1 MPHVLPLLL
10 PPLSLMMLGGSECC
24 DPLGEEGAGAWSGR
38 LALSRK
44 VGSGHRALWGDGG
57 APQGPQ
63 LLSGSHPG
71 LPENSRKSFSEKTK
85 PYTYYF
91 EDMFL
96 FKKKELEEKERE
108 KLINRSRK
116 VHEKTT
122 FSSRMKNRSHLGGI
136 HIPVESVSHDL
147 GLDSTVI
154 LSFVERSADAKKP
167 IQEFIR
173 DQRERFMLEYTLA
186 TKRKTIMKL
195 QRRMEMKEE
204 QLLNAEKRL
213 QEDAF
218 AFEEF
223 LRENDQKSVDALKI
237 AAQETIGKLQM
248 TSELKKANLEIQVV
262 KSEITKSE
270 FLLKEYLKYGCFLL
284 RLSPK
289 SWQIQQALKKAK
301 NKDVT
306 SVPSLPKLVSRTQL
320 PPKGPIS
327 RENIEM
333 TKRIVNIEDFGHVKN
348 FHQKSGGAASVSSED
363 SLDFGIDDIDCDLEP
378 ELYFKEPE
386 ELLQVFTELEEQ
398 NLTLV
403 QYSQDVDETLDDV
416 SKREKVIQDK
426 VNSNI
431 EALLTQKEMLK
442 NNCAREEEK
451 AAELELRS
459 RLFSFGEFNSEIQE
473 KLIESL
479 SKKVNQVYKVC
490 IGDVDIAN
498 LNPVQK
504 LVKVESRLVELSDLI
519 DSVPK
524 ENIEVIEKAKQRER
538 RQKLREEKLKEKQRS
553 QEEKIRI
560 ALERAVSQPKK
571 KMGRRLVFRSQPLSD
586 IKQEIL
592 FVDDTKSKLLE
603 EQFFFT

>member
-1 MPHVLPLLL
+1 MSMHALPVR
-10 PPLSLMMLGGSECC
+10 STTSTR
-24 DPLGEEGAGAWSGR
+24 DREEKPR
-38 LALSRK
+38 
-44 VGSGHRALWGDGG
+44 
-57 APQGPQ
+57 
-63 LLSGSHPG
+63 
-71 LPENSRKSFSEKTK
+71 ENSRKSVSEKTK

-136 HIPVESVSHDL
+136 HMPVDSVSHDL

-195 QRRMEMKEE
+195 QKRMEMKEQ

-289 SWQIQQALKKAK
+289 AWQMQQSLKKMK
-301 NKDVT
+301 NKDIT
-306 SVPSLPKLVSRTQL
+306 SVPSLPKLVSKTSSLKRSKDSQRKISSYSTTTDDESKKGKKSSVEKRKL
-320 PPKGPIS
+320 TSPK
-327 RENIEM
+327 
-333 TKRIVNIEDFGHVKN
+333 
-348 FHQKSGGAASVSSED
+348 AASVSSED
-363 SLDFGIDDIDCDLEP
+363 SLDFGIDEIDCDLEP
-378 ELYFKEPE
+378 ELYFKDPE

-426 VNSNI
+426 VNNNI

-538 RQKLREEKLKEKQRS
+538 RQKLREEKLREKQRS